1 MTCEHPEMRWLDCD
15 GCKDKGITCDAQVCV
30 DCGAAIQDV
39 LVPHATI
46 KELRTAIEI
55 GEHRATERIVGL
67 LKDTFGTT
75 GIQTQAGGYVFAFD
89 IENLI
94 RKQID
99 DQSK

>member
-46 KELRTAIEI
+46 KELHAAIEI
-55 GEHRATERIVGL
+55 GEHRERERI
-67 LKDTFGTT
+67 LKILEDECDDGYPT
-75 GIQTQAGGYVFAFD
+75 GIKHLETSLP
-89 IENLI
+89 NLI
-94 RKQID
+94 ELIKGEQ
-99 DQSK
+99 K